1 MVDDVLAYDYLN
13 DDVPESKAMSTVTGL
28 SDLVDA
34 QEPKSIFE
42 ENYIVLDQKKVPQ
55 NTIESIEKKMVKINR
70 KLK

>member
-34 QEPKSIFE
+34 
-42 ENYIVLDQKKVPQ
+42 
-55 NTIESIEKKMVKINR
+55 
-70 KLK
+70 

>member
-1 MVDDVLAYDYLN
+1 MDYIDKFHKGENSKLIDYKAMVDDVLAYDYLN

-42 ENYIVLDQKKVPQ
+42 ENYIVLD
-55 NTIESIEKKMVKINR
+55 
-70 KLK
+70 